1 MIKSPELLLLDE
13 PTVGVDPVSRRE
25 LWKIVYTLVEE
36 DGIGVLVSTAYL
48 DEAERCSYVVI
59 LHEGRLLAEG
69 VPKDFSSKM
78 KNRISLVTAE
88 KAGQVRRIYT
98 RVAGEE
104 GIVDATIRSGR
115 VRVVREKESAED
127 LKNLLNGANVR
138 IETAEPGFEDAF
150 MALIPRDRDHL
161 KTAGKAGGSNFSRN
175 AEEDDEVVVHTRG
188 LSKRFGDFEAV
199 KKLNFSV
206 KRGEIFGLLGPNGA
220 GKSTTFRMLCGLLPA
235 SSGEIKVAG
244 RNLLKSRAKA
254 RARLGYMAQ
263 QFSLYGQ
270 LSVQENLSFSARST
284 GCITKS

>member
-138 IETAEPGFEDAF
+138 IETAEPG
-150 MALIPRDRDHL
+150 L
-161 KTAGKAGGSNFSRN
+161 KMPLWLLYRVTVITLRLPERPEAAIFQKR
-175 AEEDDEVVVHTRG
+175 RG
-188 LSKRFGDFEAV
+188 R
-199 KKLNFSV
+199 
-206 KRGEIFGLLGPNGA
+206 R
-220 GKSTTFRMLCGLLPA
+220 
-235 SSGEIKVAG
+235 
-244 RNLLKSRAKA
+244 
-254 RARLGYMAQ
+254 
-263 QFSLYGQ
+263 
-270 LSVQENLSFSARST
+270 
-284 GCITKS
+284 